1 MSKITPCLWFDTEG
15 EEAATFYTT
24 VFKNSRIVSVAR
36 YGEAGPREAG
46 SVMIVEFEL
55 DGQPFTA
62 LNGGPE
68 FKFNEAVS
76 FQIPCDS
83 QADVDYY
90 WDVLTEGGEES
101 VCGWL
106 KDKFGVSWQVV
117 ASEIIELISD
127 PEAGKAQRAMAAMM
141 AQHKPDIDE
150 VRKAAAQA

>member
-1 MSKITPCLWFDTEG
+1 MSKITPCLWFDTQG
-15 EEAATFYTT
+15 EAAANFYTT
-24 VFKNSRIVSVAR
+24 VFKNSRITDIAR

-46 SVMIVEFEL
+46 TVMVVSFEL

-68 FKFNEAVS
+68 FTFSEAVS

-90 WDVLTEGGEES
+90 WDALTEGGEES

-127 PEAGKAQRAMAAMM
+127 PDAEKSKRAMAAMM
-141 AQHKPDIDE
+141 SQRKPDIAE
-150 VRKAAAQA
+150 VRAAATA

>member
-1 MSKITPCLWFDTEG
+1 MSKITPCLWFDTQG
-15 EEAATFYTT
+15 EQAATFYTS
-24 VFKNSRIVSVAR
+24 VFKNSRINEIGR

-46 SVMIVEFEL
+46 TVMVVSFEL

-68 FKFNEAVS
+68 FTFNEAVS
-76 FQIPCDS
+76 FQIPCDT

-90 WDVLTEGGEES
+90 WDALTEGGEES
-101 VCGWL
+101 MCGWL

-127 PEAGKAQRAMAAMM
+127 PDAEKAQRAMAAMM
-141 AQHKPDIDE
+141 TQHKPDVDA
-150 VRKAAAQA
+150 VRKAVAAD